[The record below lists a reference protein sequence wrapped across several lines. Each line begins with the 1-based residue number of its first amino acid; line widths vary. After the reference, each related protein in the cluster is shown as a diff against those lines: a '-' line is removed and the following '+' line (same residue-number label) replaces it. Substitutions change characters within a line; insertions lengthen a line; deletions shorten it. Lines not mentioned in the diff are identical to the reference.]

1 MQIVDL
7 KTKIEDVE
15 AEIQFKEEEC
25 AKFKQNM
32 EFLDWLIKEYRPRL
46 VKEEGLQPLPLE
58 VAQAILERRKLRGG
72 DNVFMTQQESS
83 NAQDEPKAGQLI
95 DQPDFDNMES
105 ADLGG
110 YSIQKSIPVSHTDVH
125 RFIAETC
132 EENLFLIN
140 LNNKE

>member
-1 MQIVDL
+1 MQAVDL

-25 AKFKQNM
+25 ARFKQNM
-32 EFLDWLIKEYRPRL
+32 EFLDWLIRQYRPRL

-58 VAQAILERRKLRGG
+58 VAQQVLERRQKRAN
-72 DNVFMTQQESS
+72 DNVFMTQQED
-83 NAQDEPKAGQLI
+83 AQDPKAGQLI
-95 DQPDFDNMES
+95 EQPDFDNMDS

-140 LNNKE
+140 LNNKEQE